1 MMHSPASPSPRQ
13 LRVCL
18 INPRFHPSVWTR
30 DEVLSILP
38 GGKRSWIV
46 TGSLPA
52 LAALAPDH
60 CEIVLV
66 DENVEDIDFE
76 HLTDFDI
83 VGVTGMI
90 VQRDRM
96 FAILDRLRDL
106 PVTTVVGGPYVSVSE
121 SEFVD
126 HCDVRFV
133 GEAEET
139 WPRFLT
145 TFARGEAV
153 HRRYEQDAKT
163 NMETVPT
170 PRYDLLKAGRYMVAS
185 LQFSR
190 GCPFLCEFC
199 DIITIFGRR
208 PRLKT
213 PAQMVLEFEAIVKAG
228 FSTCFLVDDNFIG
241 NKAKAKELLRVLID
255 WQQANNYPLV
265 FSTEASINLSDDEE
279 MLDLMRLANFR
290 QVFVGIE
297 SPRTSSLA
305 EARKVQNVRGDSM
318 IEKLQRIRNK
328 GLVIH
333 AGFIVGF
340 DADDEAIFNEQFEFI
355 QQSGI
360 APVSVA
366 ILCPIPTTPLY
377 ERLRT
382 EGRLDL
388 SDPHVSFHPKNMTR
402 DVLKTGYDR
411 LVRRLYEPEAYFD
424 RLVDG
429 YAGSPGFRRSRAS
442 QAARIGR
449 KRSGMG
455 RLAELTGAFLMA
467 ARLAGTLI
475 AKQHAISLGSAYVRH
490 WRRNRRLCGREA
502 IPFASFV
509 LLCADHWHFYT
520 ISQTSIRFQIGS
532 SRPETLRPLPVNE
545 DLYLP
550 RIADSRAS

>member
-1 MMHSPASPSPRQ
+1 MHSSHLPSPRR
-13 LRVCL
+13 LRICL
-18 INPRFHPSVWTR
+18 INPRFHPSIWTR
-30 DEVLSILP
+30 DEVLAILP

-52 LAALAPDH
+52 LASLAPEH
-60 CEIVLV
+60 CDVVLV

-76 HLTDFDI
+76 HLGDFDI

-96 FAILDRLRDL
+96 FEILDRLRDL
-106 PVTTVVGGPYVSVSE
+106 PVTAVVGGPYVSVSE
-121 SEFVD
+121 PEFVD
-126 HCDVRFV
+126 RCDVRFI

-145 TFARGEAV
+145 AFALGESV

-170 PRYDLLKAGRYMVAS
+170 PRYDLLKSGRYMVAS

-208 PRLKT
+208 PRLKL
-213 PAQMVLEFEAIVKAG
+213 PAQMILECEAIVKAG

-265 FSTEASINLSDDEE
+265 FSTEASINLADDEE

-297 SPRTSSLA
+297 SPRASSLA
-305 EARKVQNVRGDSM
+305 ETRKVQNVRGDSM
-318 IEKLQRIRNK
+318 IEKLQRIRGA
-328 GLVIH
+328 GLVIQ

-340 DADDEAIFNEQFEFI
+340 DADDEAIFDEQFAFI

-360 APVSVA
+360 APVTVS

-377 ERLRT
+377 DRLRT

-402 DVLKTGYDR
+402 EVLKAGYDK
-411 LVRRLYEPEAYFD
+411 LVRRLYEPDAYFD

-429 YAGSPGFRRSRAS
+429 YAGSPGFRRSRAA
-442 QAARIGR
+442 QAMLVGR
-449 KRSGMG
+449 ERSGMG
-455 RLAELTGAFLMA
+455 RLAELA
-467 ARLAGTLI
+467 AAALTATRLLGTLI
-475 AKQHAISLGSAYVRH
+475 AKRQAISLGSAYVRH

-502 IPFASFV
+502 IPFGSFV
-509 LLCADHWHFYT
+509 FLCIEHWHCYV
-520 ISQTSIRFQIGS
+520 ISQTSIWFQIGS
-532 SRPETLRPLPVNE
+532 SRPETMRPLPANE

-550 RIADSRAS
+550 KIADGRKAS

>member
-1 MMHSPASPSPRQ
+1 MHSSHLPSPRRI
-13 LRVCL
+13 RVCL
-18 INPRFHPSVWTR
+18 INPRFQPCIWTR
-30 DEVLSILP
+30 DEILSVLP
-38 GGKRSWIV
+38 GDKRSWIV

-52 LAALAPDH
+52 LAALAPQH
-60 CEIVLV
+60 CDVVLV

-76 HLTDFDI
+76 HMGDFDI

-96 FAILDRLRDL
+96 FEILDRLRDL
-106 PVTTVVGGPYVSVSE
+106 PVTAVVGGPYVSVAE

-126 HCDVRFV
+126 RCDVRFV

-145 TFARGEAV
+145 AFAQGEAV
-153 HRRYEQDAKT
+153 QRRYEQDAKT

-170 PRYDLLKAGRYMVAS
+170 PRYDLLKPGRYMVAS

-208 PRLKT
+208 PRLKL
-213 PAQMVLEFEAIVKAG
+213 PAQMVLEFEAIVRAG

-255 WQQANNYPLV
+255 WQRANNYPLI
-265 FSTEASINLSDDEE
+265 FSTEASINLGDDEE

-297 SPRTSSLA
+297 SPRASSLA
-305 EARKVQNVRGDSM
+305 ETRKVQNVRGDSM
-318 IEKLQRIRNK
+318 LQKLQRIRDK
-328 GLVIH
+328 GLVIQ

-340 DADDEAIFNEQFEFI
+340 DADDEAIFDEQFEFI

-360 APVSVA
+360 ALVSVA

-377 ERLRT
+377 DRLKT

-402 DVLKTGYDR
+402 EALKAGYDK
-411 LVRRLYEPEAYFD
+411 LLRRLYEPDAYFD
-424 RLVDG
+424 RLLNG
-429 YAGSPGFRRSRAS
+429 YAGSPDFRRSRAS
-442 QAARIGR
+442 QASLIGR
-449 KRSGMG
+449 KRSGIG
-455 RLAELTGAFLMA
+455 RFAELAGAALMV
-467 ARLAGTLI
+467 ARLARTLLARRRAI
-475 AKQHAISLGSAYVRH
+475 ALGGAYIRH
-490 WRRNRRLCGREA
+490 WRSNRRLCGREA
-502 IPFASFV
+502 IPFASFAM
-509 LLCADHWHFYT
+509 LCAEHWHLYS
-520 ISQTSIRFQIGS
+520 ISQTGIGFQIGS
-532 SRPETLRPLPVNE
+532 SRPETLQPLPANE
-545 DLYLP
+545 DLYLK
-550 RIADSRAS
+550 IADGRKAS

>member
-1 MMHSPASPSPRQ
+1 MHTSNMPLPRK

-18 INPRFHPSVWTR
+18 INPRFRPSVWSR
-30 DEVLSILP
+30 DEVLPVLP
-38 GGKRSWIV
+38 GKKGSWIV

-60 CEIVLV
+60 CDVVLL
-66 DENVEDIDFE
+66 DENVEDLDFE
-76 HLTDFDI
+76 RLGAFDI

-96 FAILDRLRDL
+96 FEILERLRDL
-106 PVTTVVGGPYVSVSE
+106 LITVAAGGPYVSVSE
-121 SEFVD
+121 AEFVD
-126 HCDVRFV
+126 RCDVRFI

-145 TFARGEAV
+145 AFARGEPV
-153 HRRYEQDAKT
+153 QKRYEQDAKT
-163 NMETVPT
+163 DMETVPT
-170 PRYDLLKAGRYMVAS
+170 PRYDLLKSGSYVVAS

-208 PRLKT
+208 PRLKS
-213 PAQMVLEFEAIVKAG
+213 PAQMIREFDAIVKAG
-228 FSTCFLVDDNFIG
+228 FRTCFLVDDNFIG
-241 NKAKAKELLRVLID
+241 NKVKAKELLRGLID
-255 WQQANNYPLV
+255 WQKVNGYPLA
-265 FSTEASINLSDDEE
+265 FSTEASINLGDDAE

-297 SPRTSSLA
+297 SPRAKSLM
-305 EARKVQNVRGDSM
+305 ETRKIQNVRGDSM
-318 IEKLQRIRNK
+318 IDKLQRIRDS
-328 GLVIH
+328 GLVIQ

-340 DADDEAIFNEQFEFI
+340 DSDDEAIFDEQFEFI
-355 QQSGI
+355 QQIGI
-360 APVSVA
+360 AQASVA

-377 ERLRT
+377 GRLKM

-388 SDPHVSFHPKNMTR
+388 SDPYVSFRPKKMTR
-402 DVLKTGYDR
+402 EALRAGYDR
-411 LVRRLYEPEAYFD
+411 LVQRLYEPDAYFS

-429 YAGSPGFRRSRAS
+429 YFGSPGFRKSRATL
-442 QAARIGR
+442 ATLIGR
-449 KRSGMG
+449 KHSGVT
-455 RLAELTGAFLMA
+455 RIAELAGAILMA
-467 ARLAGTLI
+467 ARLFRALL
-475 AKQHAISLGSAYVRH
+475 AKRSAMSLGGAYVRH

-520 ISQTSIRFQIGS
+520 ISRTSSKIEIGT
-532 SRPETLRPLPVNE
+532 SRPETLRPIPANE
-545 DLYLP
+545 GLYLDKT
-550 RIADSRAS
+550 AGSRA

>member
-1 MMHSPASPSPRQ
+1 MHSSHIPSPRR

-18 INPRFHPSVWTR
+18 INPRFHPSIWTR

-38 GGKRSWIV
+38 GSKRSWIV

-52 LAALAPDH
+52 LAALAPEH
-60 CEIVLV
+60 CDVVLV

-76 HLTDFDI
+76 QLGDFDI

-96 FAILDRLRDL
+96 FEILDRLRDL
-106 PVTTVVGGPYVSVSE
+106 PVTAVVGGPYVSVAE

-126 HCDVRFV
+126 RCDVRFI

-145 TFARGEAV
+145 AFAQDGV
-153 HRRYEQDAKT
+153 VQRRYEQDAKT

-170 PRYDLLKAGRYMVAS
+170 PRYDLLKPGRYMVAS

-190 GCPFLCEFC
+190 GCPFMCEFC

-208 PRLKT
+208 PRLKL

-255 WQQANNYPLV
+255 WQRANNYPLI
-265 FSTEASINLSDDEE
+265 FSTEASINLGDDEE
-279 MLDLMRLANFR
+279 MLDLMRMANFR

-297 SPRTSSLA
+297 SPRASSLA
-305 EARKVQNVRGDSM
+305 ETRKVQNVRGDSM
-318 IEKLQRIRNK
+318 LEKLQRIRDK

-340 DADDEAIFNEQFEFI
+340 DADDEAIFDEQFEFI

-360 APVSVA
+360 ALVSVA
-366 ILCPIPTTPLY
+366 VLCPIPTTPLY
-377 ERLRT
+377 DRLQT

-402 DVLKTGYDR
+402 EVLKAGYDR
-411 LVRRLYEPEAYFD
+411 LVRRLYQPDAYFD
-424 RLVDG
+424 RLVNG
-429 YAGSPGFRRSRAS
+429 YLGSPGFRRSRAS
-442 QAARIGR
+442 QAALAGR
-449 KRSGMG
+449 KHSSLS
-455 RLAELTGAFLMA
+455 RLAELAGAALMA
-467 ARLAGTLI
+467 ARLARTII
-475 AKQHAISLGSAYVRH
+475 AKREAMSLGSAYVRH
-490 WRRNRRLCGREA
+490 WRRNRRLCGQEA
-502 IPFASFV
+502 ISFASFV
-509 LLCADHWHFYT
+509 FLCADHWHFYT
-520 ISQTSIRFQIGS
+520 VSQNSTRFQIGS
-532 SRPETLRPLPVNE
+532 SRPETLRPLPANE
-545 DLYLP
+545 DLYL
-550 RIADSRAS
+550 RIADGRKAS